1 MKKILIV
8 NSYYAPTIVGGAEV
22 STQLLAEGL
31 TKHYQVYVLTTGSQ
45 KSGIQKEEKNGVK
58 IYRIPC
64 MNLYWPAEQRDRSNL
79 MKLGWHFINTF
90 NIKQYKLLKKLLV
103 EIRPDIMHTQNLNG
117 VGTYIWGIAK
127 KLGIITVHTT
137 RDYALFEPVKIQFIN
152 KILLHF
158 NKRRSKYVDYV
169 VGISEFILNKHKEK
183 NIFPYSKESV
193 VHNIVNAMRCE
204 RKPRKVGSPL
214 IIGYFGQL
222 SEKKGVHLLTQ
233 AIGLLS
239 KDIVSKLVICGTGEL
254 EAKLRKQTE
263 QDERIIFRGRLSL
276 TEVNEQMANVDL
288 TIVPS
293 LWDEPFGRVII
304 ESYNQGTP
312 VLAFHVGG
320 IPEVIYDKGWL
331 LASQKANSIAEKI
344 QSIQKQTE
352 SDFMNDIND
361 CYYASEQYKDNI
373 NQYLEIYSSGSK
385 L

>member
-127 KLGIITVHTT
+127 KLGIITIHTT

-263 QDERIIFRGRLSL
+263 KDERIIFRGRLSL

-361 CYYASEQYKDNI
+361 CYNASEQYKDNI

>member
-79 MKLGWHFINTF
+79 IKLGWHFINTF
-90 NIKQYKLLKKLLV
+90 NIKQYKLLKKLLI

-254 EAKLRKQTE
+254 EAKLQKQTE

-276 TEVNEQMANVDL
+276 KEVNEQMANVDL

-331 LASQKANSIAEKI
+331 LASQEANSIAEKI

-352 SDFMNDIND
+352 SDFMSDIND
-361 CYYASEQYKDNI
+361 CYNASEQYKENI